1 MGAAASTKE
10 DHHIAATVDV
20 LRAQQMAHR
29 STYAAK
35 VGLFQGQKA
44 AKPLEQGDVM
54 DLPLPELRERLRRVF
69 ADEPDQLEVLLQLLE
84 TAGEDAGAGDRAS
97 LSSPPAAARAPA
109 GACKRARALERLAA
123 RVGPAA
129 RASSSRRP
137 SRSARG
143 GRPGP
148 PLDAATRASPS
159 SARRRR
165 PPDAA
170 AMTWLPP
177 CGGRAPS

>member
-44 AKPLEQGDVM
+44 AKHLEQRDVM

-84 TAGEDAGAGDRAS
+84 TAGE
-97 LSSPPAAARAPA
+97 ARRS
-109 GACKRARALERLAA
+109 RARP
-123 RVGPAA
+123 PAA
-129 RASSSRRP
+129 RARARGRKQARARWSACRAPRP
-137 SRSARG
+137 RGGARAPRGGRPAPRRG

-148 PLDAATRASPS
+148 PADARD
-159 SARRRR
+159 ARRPRAR
-165 PPDAA
+165 GGGRSGRGGDDVAA
-170 AMTWLPP
+170 ALRRV
-177 CGGRAPS
+177 GAPS

>member
-44 AKPLEQGDVM
+44 AKHLEQGDVM

-84 TAGEDAGAGDRAS
+84 TAGEDAGAAIAPRGAR
-97 LSSPPAAARAPA
+97 PPPPA
-109 GACKRARALERLAA
+109 GARGRVQARARWSASPRASA
-123 RVGPAA
+123 PRR

-137 SRSARG
+137 SRSRADGPTTSARVALERG
-143 GRPGP
+143 GGR
-148 PLDAATRASPS
+148 
-159 SARRRR
+159 
-165 PPDAA
+165 PDAA

-177 CGGRAPS
+177 CGG

>member
-44 AKPLEQGDVM
+44 AKPLEQRDVM

-84 TAGEDAGAGDRAS
+84 TAGEDAGAVRS
-97 LSSPPAAARAPA
+97 
-109 GACKRARALERLAA
+109 RLAEL
-123 RVGPAA
+123 G
-129 RASSSRRP
+129 
-137 SRSARG
+137 
-143 GRPGP
+143 
-148 PLDAATRASPS
+148 
-159 SARRRR
+159 RR
-165 PPDAA
+165 PPA
-170 AMTWLPP
+170 
-177 CGGRAPS
+177 SSQ

>member
-44 AKPLEQGDVM
+44 AKPLEQRDVM

-84 TAGEDAGAGDRAS
+84 TAGEDAGAVRSRLAELGRR
-97 LSSPPAAARAPA
+97 PPARAPA

-123 RVGPAA
+123 RLGPAA
-129 RASSSRRP
+129 ARELLEAAVALRA
-137 SRSARG
+137 AED
-143 GRPGP
+143 GP
-148 PLDAATRASPS
+148 DHPRTRATRVALERAAAAAPDAAT
-159 SARRRR
+159 
-165 PPDAA
+165 
-170 AMTWLPP
+170 MTWLPP
-177 CGGRAPS
+177 CGG